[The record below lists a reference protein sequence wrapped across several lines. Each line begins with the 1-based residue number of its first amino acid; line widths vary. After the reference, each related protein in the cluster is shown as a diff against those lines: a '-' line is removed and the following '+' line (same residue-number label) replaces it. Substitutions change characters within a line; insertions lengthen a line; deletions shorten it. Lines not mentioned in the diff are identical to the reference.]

1 MWCGRRGG
9 VGFEERAMQNA
20 ETDSFHVS
28 RKCIETC
35 GVEMLPHSVL
45 IRVKVGYV
53 AGAPYPN
60 DA

>member
-1 MWCGRRGG
+1 
-9 VGFEERAMQNA
+9 MQNA